1 MPLSFLNVSLRLFF
15 VSFRCVLL
23 SFWYNS
29 LPRLHIFCRIGGWY
43 TGECSCFLSC
53 GVILYL
59 YLCANVV
66 FGPLGPKR
74 SSITAQPV
82 LQALTL
88 MLLPHISL
96 ISLFTSVS
104 IQVRLL
110 LLPKQLKSA
119 PPPTRFGMICCS
131 ALTAGLT
138 AAAVIFGYIRC
149 FIIFHKL
156 VRSAQHLHDSMFNA
170 VIRTSVHFFDVNPIG
185 EPGFQIILQK
195 SSCTSDNSTFKSL

>member
-1 MPLSFLNVSLRLFF
+1 MSPQKQTMPLKFLNVSLRLFF
-15 VSFRCVLL
+15 ISFRCVLL
-23 SFWYNS
+23 SLWYNS

-43 TGECSCFLSC
+43 IGECSCFLSC
-53 GVILYL
+53 EVILYL

-88 MLLPHISL
+88 MLLPHINL

-110 LLPKQLKSA
+110 LLPKQLKSLGFF
-119 PPPTRFGMICCS
+119 PPSRFWMICCS
-131 ALTAGLT
+131 AVAAGLT
-138 AAAVIFGYIRC
+138 AAAVVFGYTRC
-149 FIIFHKL
+149 FVIFQKL
-156 VRSAQHLHDSMFNA
+156 VR
-170 VIRTSVHFFDVNPIG
+170 
-185 EPGFQIILQK
+185 
-195 SSCTSDNSTFKSL
+195 